1 MLMGLF
7 YLFFFCVHVMID
19 IFACHHRIVMY
30 YVTSKTS
37 SYDLVEWNETQTH
50 VLCQY
55 VLGEGLASFS
65 GPHPPFHCLH
75 YGKARGPNIFSHM
88 ST

>member
-65 GPHPPFHCLH
+65 GPPPTLPLLALW
-75 YGKARGPNIFSHM
+75 KSKRA
-88 ST
+88 